1 MAPGALQRL
10 LAQEASELFDKTN
23 LQSPNT
29 YRYPLRA
36 LLEALANTL
45 AHRDY
50 ASDDLV
56 LRSGRIPVARCLAYR
71 SDDRADATRQGAAEM
86 AQPDARLDL
95 IRLGLAQGE
104 GQGLST
110 IRRELKSHGCPP
122 PRYEADAARVVC
134 TLRAHPLASKAEIRS
149 LRQR

>member
-1 MAPGALQRL
+1 MPPTTSFSDRVEFLSPGALPTGLTIERMRRGKVPPKWRNQ
-10 LAQEASELFDKTN
+10 
-23 LQSPNT
+23 
-29 YRYPLRA
+29 
-36 LLEALANTL
+36 TL
-45 AHRDY
+45 AWIF
-50 ASDDLV
+50 L
-56 LRSGRIPVARCLAYR
+56 
-71 SDDRADATRQGAAEM
+71 
-86 AQPDARLDL
+86 
-95 IRLGLAQGE
+95 RLGLAQGE